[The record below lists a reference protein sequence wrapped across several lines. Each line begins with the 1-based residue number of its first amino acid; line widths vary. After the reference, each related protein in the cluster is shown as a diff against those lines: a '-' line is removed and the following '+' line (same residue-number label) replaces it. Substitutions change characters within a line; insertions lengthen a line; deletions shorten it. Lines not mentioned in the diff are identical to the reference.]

1 MLESRLARM
10 PVANGSTPENQAQG
24 FQARG
29 PIEESLAINRDVH
42 LDNYNPGLDTRNGC
56 RSSKV

>member
-1 MLESRLARM
+1 MS
-10 PVANGSTPENQAQG
+10 VANGFTLESHAQG
-24 FQARG
+24 FQAQG
-29 PIEESLAINRDVH
+29 PVKEGLAINRDVH